1 MSEPKDIIS
10 QIKENL
16 RKGAYPNE
24 RTITTR
30 IVMVFLRCLGW
41 DVDNPLVVREEYPAI
56 PDQTSK
62 KVDLALFKNQ
72 NEQQPEIYIEVKDHG
87 KIKNPE
93 KEREAENQL
102 WEYDRHNR
110 VNLAI
115 LTDGQIWHFYYPFAK
130 GTYSDRKA
138 YSLDILA
145 RTDEDISHYLEML
158 LSFENIGN
166 GNSAKHLKKLHEER
180 TQESKTRSEFPEIW
194 QSLLV
199 DPNEYF
205 LEGISSAFE
214 QQRGFPPDT
223 NIIKRILRDLANKE
237 FFIEREIGPETP
249 EDIGDNNSK
258 KHGKWSRRPTQ
269 IKSERTRMKVG
280 IKWKVAGK
288 SLPTEVIDEGTAAG
302 TLAKVIE
309 RLANVYGQSVL
320 ERLSTLQ
327 VSRGPLVT
335 RNPNRKYQHRR
346 VMGYFVL
353 THSAT
358 PEKLEIMRKMSSHLS
373 LPAELFEVETI

>member
-1 MSEPKDIIS
+1 MSELKDIIS

-56 PDQTSK
+56 PNQTSK

-72 NEQQPEIYIEVKDHG
+72 NENQPEIYIEVKDHG
-87 KIKNPE
+87 KIQNLD

-130 GTYSDRKA
+130 GSYSDRKA
-138 YSLDILA
+138 YSLDLLA

-180 TQESKTRSEFPEIW
+180 SQESKTRSEFPEIW
-194 QSLLV
+194 KSLLL

-214 QQRGFPPDT
+214 QQRGFSPPDT
-223 NIIKRILRDLANKE
+223 NIIKRILRDLANNK
-237 FFIEREIGPETP
+237 FFIEREIEPKSAEGK
-249 EDIGDNNSK
+249 NNLRKLKESK
-258 KHGKWSRRPTQ
+258 EPSHAS
-269 IKSERTRMKVG
+269 KSERTRIKVN
-280 IKWKVAGK
+280 IKWGIAGK
-288 SLPTEVIDEGTAAG
+288 NLPPEVIEEGTAAG

-335 RNPNRKYQHRR
+335 RNPNRRYQHRR

-353 THSAT
+353 THSST